1 MNQFR
6 RRGSLI
12 TLLIAFAMVVAACS
26 SSTDDTT
33 TTTAAAAPETTTTTQ
48 PSAPETTTT
57 VEAAPD
63 LGTAEN
69 PIKVLFVPSVD
80 AQVITAGGEILAEAL
95 NEATG
100 YEFEV
105 AVPTSYAATAEE
117 MCAAP
122 DSTMGFIPGLLYV
135 LATDLCG
142 VDVSFKAVRFG
153 SSVYYTQFL
162 VPRDSTV
169 SSIDDIQDLTW
180 AYPDAGST
188 SGFMVPTVM
197 LSDSVVTVG
206 ETVEAGSH
214 NAAALAVYNGDAD
227 VGTTFYS
234 AWLNYGDGPGWDGT
248 SADADIPDD
257 LVDSCAVTPEDR
269 LFCGD
274 LRVLDARASVRT
286 EAPDIIQK
294 VKIAFISPPIPNDT
308 LSFGSEFPPEVRTAI
323 EVALVAFQAECDGPD
338 DDDCAWNKSIGN
350 QDFYNWTGIEPATD
364 DEYDFIRQMVAITGY
379 TP

>member
-1 MNQFR
+1 MR
-6 RRGSLI
+6 KISLI
-12 TLLIAFAMVVAACS
+12 VLALAFALVAAACS
-26 SSTDDTT
+26 SDSEET
-33 TTTAAAAPETTTTTQ
+33 TTTAAETTTE
-48 PSAPETTTT
+48 AP
-57 VEAAPD
+57 APD

-80 AQVITAGGEILAEAL
+80 AQVITSGGEIMADAL

-100 YEFEV
+100 LEFEV

-122 DSTMGFIPGLLYV
+122 EKTMAFIPGLLYV

-142 VDVSFKAVRFG
+142 VDVSFKAVRYG
-153 SSVYYTQFL
+153 HDVYWTQYL
-162 VPRDSTV
+162 VPRDSDV
-169 SSIDDIQDLTW
+169 SSIEDLEGLTW

-197 LSDSVVTVG
+197 LDEAGITTG

-234 AWLNYGDGPGWDGT
+234 PWLNYADDGDQWDGT
-248 SADADIPDD
+248 AETAEIPDD
-257 LVDSCAVTPEDR
+257 LVDSCAVTPEDK

-286 EAPDIIQK
+286 EAPDIVQK

-308 LSFGSEFPPEVRTAI
+308 LSFGSEFPADIRAAI
-323 EVALVAFQAECDGPD
+323 EDALVAFAAECDTD
-338 DDDCAWNKSIGN
+338 ENCAWNESIGS
-350 QDFYNWTGIEPATD
+350 QDFYNWTGIQSAAD
-364 DEYDFIRQMVAITGY
+364 DEYDFIRQMVALTGY

>member
-1 MNQFR
+1 MR
-6 RRGSLI
+6 TRSLLA
-12 TLLIAFAMVVAACS
+12 LLIAFAMIVAACS
-26 SSTDDTT
+26 SDGSDDTT
-33 TTTAAAAPETTTTTQ
+33 TTAVAAPETTTTTEA
-48 PSAPETTTT
+48 PPPPETTTT
-57 VEAAPD
+57 TEPGPE

-80 AQVITAGGEILAEAL
+80 AQVIVSGGEIMAEAL
-95 NEATG
+95 KEATG
-100 YEFEV
+100 FEFEV

-169 SSIDDIQDLTW
+169 GSIEDLQDLTW

-197 LSDSVVTVG
+197 LSDSAIDIG

-234 AWLNYGDGPGWDGT
+234 AWVNYGDSGASWDGT
-248 SADADIPDD
+248 SAGADIPAD
-257 LVDSCAVTPEDR
+257 LVDSCAVNADDR

-286 EAPDIIQK
+286 EAPDIVQK

-308 LSFGSEFPPEVRTAI
+308 LSFGSEFPPAMRAQI
-323 EVALVAFQAECDGPD
+323 EAALVAFAAECDTNE
-338 DDDCAWNKSIGN
+338 DCAWNDSIGN
-350 QDFYNWTGIEPATD
+350 QDFYGWTGIDPATD
-364 DEYDFIRQMVAITGY
+364 DEYDFIRAMVAVTGY

>member
-33 TTTAAAAPETTTTTQ
+33 TTTAPPETTTT
-48 PSAPETTTT
+48 ED
-57 VEAAPD
+57 AAPD

-69 PIKVLFVPSVD
+69 PIRVLFVPSVD
-80 AQVITAGGEILAEAL
+80 AQVITAGGELMAEAL

-169 SSIDDIQDLTW
+169 GSIEDVQDLTW

-197 LSDSVVTVG
+197 FSDSAITVG

-234 AWLNYGDGPGWDGT
+234 AWLNTGDGAQWDGT
-248 SADADIPDD
+248 SADADIPAD

-286 EAPDIIQK
+286 EAPDIVQK
-294 VKIAFISPPIPNDT
+294 VKVAFISPPIPNDT
-308 LSFGSEFPPEVRTAI
+308 LSFGSEFPPEIRSAI
-323 EVALVAFQAECDGPD
+323 EEALIAFVAECDTNE
-338 DDDCAWNKSIGN
+338 DCAWNKSIGD
-350 QDFYNWTGIEPATD
+350 QDFYGWTDIDSATD

>member
-1 MNQFR
+1 MSQLVR
-6 RRGSLI
+6 RRGLI
-12 TLLIAFAMVVAACS
+12 TLLIAFAVVVASCS

-33 TTTAAAAPETTTTTQ
+33 TTTQAVAAPETTTTQ
-48 PSAPETTTT
+48 APPPETTSTT
-57 VEAAPD
+57 EPASA
-63 LGTAEN
+63 LGTTEN

-80 AQVITAGGEILAEAL
+80 AQVITTGGEIMAEAL
-95 NEATG
+95 KEATG

-169 SSIDDIQDLTW
+169 GSIEDVQDLTW

-197 LSDSVVTVG
+197 LDDSAITVG

-234 AWLNYGDGPGWDGT
+234 AWLNTGDGDGWDGT
-248 SADADIPDD
+248 SADADIPDE

-286 EAPDIIQK
+286 EAPDIVQK

-308 LSFGSEFPPEVRTAI
+308 LSFGSEFPADVRSAI
-323 EVALVAFQAECDGPD
+323 EVALVAFAADCDTNE
-338 DDDCAWNKSIGN
+338 DCLWNQSIGN
-350 QDFYNWTGIEPATD
+350 QDFYGWTSIDEATD
-364 DEYDFIRQMVAITGY
+364 DEYDFIRAMVAITGY

>member
-1 MNQFR
+1 M
-6 RRGSLI
+6 I
-12 TLLIAFAMVVAACS
+12 VAACS
-26 SSTDDTT
+26 SDGSDDTT
-33 TTTAAAAPETTTTTQ
+33 TTAVAAPETTTTTEA
-48 PSAPETTTT
+48 PPPPETTTT
-57 VEAAPD
+57 TEPGPE

-80 AQVITAGGEILAEAL
+80 AQVIVSGGEIMAEAL
-95 NEATG
+95 KEATG
-100 YEFEV
+100 FEFEV

-169 SSIDDIQDLTW
+169 GSIEDLQDLTW

-197 LSDSVVTVG
+197 LSDSAIDIG

-234 AWLNYGDGPGWDGT
+234 AWVNYGDSGASWDGT
-248 SADADIPDD
+248 SAGADIPAD
-257 LVDSCAVTPEDR
+257 LVESCAVNADDR

-286 EAPDIIQK
+286 EAPDIVQK

-308 LSFGSEFPPEVRTAI
+308 LSFGSEFPPAMRAQI
-323 EVALVAFQAECDGPD
+323 EAALVAFAAECDTNE
-338 DDDCAWNKSIGN
+338 DCAWNDSIGN
-350 QDFYNWTGIEPATD
+350 QDFYGWTGIDPATD
-364 DEYDFIRQMVAITGY
+364 DEYDFIRAMVAVTGY

>member
-1 MNQFR
+1 MR
-6 RRGSLI
+6 WSSLI
-12 TLLIAFAMVVAACS
+12 ALLVAFAMIAAACS
-26 SSTDDTT
+26 SDGADDTT
-33 TTTAAAAPETTTTTQ
+33 TTEAVAAPETTTTQ
-48 PSAPETTTT
+48 APAPETTTT
-57 VEAAPD
+57 TEPAGPE

-69 PIKVLFVPSVD
+69 PVKVLFVPSVD
-80 AQVITAGGEILAEAL
+80 AQVIVAGGELMAEAL
-95 NEATG
+95 KEATG

-122 DSTMGFIPGLLYV
+122 EKTMGFIPGLLYV

-169 SSIDDIQDLTW
+169 GSIEDLQDLTW

-197 LSDSVVTVG
+197 LSDSVITAG

-234 AWLNYGDGPGWDGT
+234 AWVNYGDSGASWDGT

-257 LVDSCAVTPEDR
+257 LVDSCAVNADDR

-286 EAPDIIQK
+286 EAPDIVQK

-308 LSFGSEFPPEVRTAI
+308 LSFGSEFPAAMRAEI
-323 EVALVAFQAECDGPD
+323 EAALVAFAAECDTNEE
-338 DDDCAWNKSIGN
+338 CAWNDSIGN
-350 QDFYNWTGIEPATD
+350 QDFYGWTGIDPATD
-364 DEYDFIRQMVAITGY
+364 DEYDFIRAMVAVTGY

>member
-1 MNQFR
+1 MR
-6 RRGSLI
+6 TKSL
-12 TLLIAFAMVVAACS
+12 LAVLIAFAMIVAACS
-26 SSTDDTT
+26 SDGSDDTT
-33 TTTAAAAPETTTTTQ
+33 TTEAAAPETTTTTEA
-48 PSAPETTTT
+48 PPPPETTTT
-57 VEAAPD
+57 TEAGPE

-80 AQVITAGGEILAEAL
+80 AQVIVSGGEIMAEAL
-95 NEATG
+95 KEATG

-122 DSTMGFIPGLLYV
+122 DRTMGFIPGLLYV

-169 SSIDDIQDLTW
+169 GSIEDLQDLTW

-197 LSDSVVTVG
+197 LSDSVISVG

-234 AWLNYGDGPGWDGT
+234 AWVNYGDSGASWDGT
-248 SADADIPDD
+248 SADADIPAD
-257 LVDSCAVTPEDR
+257 LVDSCAVNADDR

-286 EAPDIIQK
+286 EAPDIVQK

-308 LSFGSEFPPEVRTAI
+308 LSFGSEFPAAMRLEI
-323 EVALVAFQAECDGPD
+323 EAALVAFAGECDTD
-338 DDDCAWNKSIGN
+338 EDCAWNDSIGN
-350 QDFYNWTGIEPATD
+350 QDFYGWTGIDAATD
-364 DEYDFIRQMVAITGY
+364 DEYDFIRAMVAVTGY
-379 TP
+379 QP